1 MIYEYPQEFIVPVV
15 YVEDLK
21 DKYMYRCNKPKSL
34 HEDKLLIPEQE
45 LQGNEIFLA
54 EIDIYGEFQNKD
66 INSLKMEEEL
76 LKEFFQQ
83 PMIKEDIV
91 EEDLGDENIKSILSD
106 IDEEYANSETLS
118 M

>member
-21 DKYMYRCNKPKSL
+21 EKNIYRGNKTKSL
-34 HEDKLLIPEQE
+34 HEDKLLIPEQKLVE
-45 LQGNEIFLA
+45 NGMLLA

-76 LKEFFQQ
+76 LQGFFKE

-91 EEDLGDENIKSILSD
+91 EEDLGNENIKSILSD
-106 IDEEYANSETLS
+106 IDDEYANSETLS